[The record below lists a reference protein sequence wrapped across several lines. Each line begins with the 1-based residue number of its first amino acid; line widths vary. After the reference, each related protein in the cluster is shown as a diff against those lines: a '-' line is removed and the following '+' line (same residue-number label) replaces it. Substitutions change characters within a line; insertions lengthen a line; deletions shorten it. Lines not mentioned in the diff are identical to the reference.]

1 MDQST
6 THRASVA
13 ATLASPPIAT
23 GGNARAQT
31 ATPASSDIESVVGAY
46 YEPFNTGDTSVYDT
60 ILAEDFADH
69 PLAPGQQ
76 PGREGL
82 KSIIGY
88 LRGVFPDLEVKN
100 EDIITADDKAAVRST
115 LRGTQRGE
123 IIGIPATGKRAEIM
137 TIDIHRVEGGQ
148 IAESWHIEDYLSL
161 ISQLGA
167 TIQPGL
173 AEMAT
178 STN

>member
-1 MDQST
+1 MNQST
-6 THRASVA
+6 TRRTIVA
-13 ATLASPPIAT
+13 AASQGALAQD
-23 GGNARAQT
+23 G
-31 ATPASSDIESVVGAY
+31 TPAAGDVKSIVRAY
-46 YEPFNTGDTSVYDT
+46 YVPFNTGDTSGYDT

-69 PLAPGQQ
+69 PRAPGQQ

-100 EDIITADDKAAVRST
+100 EDIIVAGDKAAVRST
-115 LRGTQRGE
+115 LRGTQWGE
-123 IIGIPATGKRAEIM
+123 FLDIPPTGKRVEIM
-137 TIDIHRVEGGQ
+137 TIDVHRVEGGQ
-148 IAESWHIEDYLSL
+148 IAESWHIEEYLSL

-173 AEMAT
+173 AGTAT
-178 STN
+178 PTD